1 MNFLSRAGS
10 APAWPSHCQ
19 SQYSS
24 SEAARKGIRECL
36 SELLLQLQFQ
46 VRLPEPLE
54 GPGRARHP
62 DSHTSIH
69 KNEDE
74 EVVGGR
80 KREVG
85 DGRRVVGGE
94 ASKPADSGA
103 FTLVCGRRCSELRP
117 RDPAGGC
124 SPAQPG
130 PSGHPGSSAGPES
143 QRLVCWR
150 VLSFSGLFSSNA
162 KGGVRQSLA
171 SSCSKPLRL
180 EDKSLSQGFSEQ

>member
-1 MNFLSRAGS
+1 MGRAVGQQT
-10 APAWPSHCQ
+10 PPCGDQ
-19 SQYSS
+19 P
-24 SEAARKGIRECL
+24 RNTCRCGR
-36 SELLLQLQFQ
+36 
-46 VRLPEPLE
+46 E
-54 GPGRARHP
+54 GPGKGARPLPPAGREGPVTEATLVHAP
-62 DSHTSIH
+62 G
-69 KNEDE
+69 KE
-74 EVVGGR
+74 ERPGSPSVNVSLPLGWR
-80 KREVG
+80 LRDPKREVG